1 MNSTP
6 VRLLAALLLLLTLPP
21 PATAQDA
28 VDAAESANGAIHRAE
43 TARRAAAGA
52 GAEWLETGKLIEK
65 ARQAA
70 DDGDFEQA
78 EALAEKARQ
87 QGELAV
93 AQAQREAGAWQ
104 QRVVR

>member
-1 MNSTP
+1 MNSRP
-6 VRLLAALLLLLTLPP
+6 VRLLAAALFLLAVPP

-28 VDAAESANGAIHRAE
+28 AATAESANSAIHQAE
-43 TARRAAAGA
+43 TARRAAAEA
-52 GAEWLETGKLIEK
+52 GAEWLETGKMIDK

-78 EALAEKARQ
+78 AALAEKARQ

-93 AQAQREAGAWQ
+93 AQAQREAEAWQ
-104 QRVVR
+104 QRVIR

>member
-1 MNSTP
+1 MSSRP
-6 VRLLAALLLLLTLPP
+6 VRLLTALLFLLAVPP
-21 PATAQDA
+21 PAMAQDA
-28 VDAAESANGAIHRAE
+28 AATAASADGAIRQAE
-43 TARRAAAGA
+43 TARRAAAEA
-52 GAEWLETGKLIEK
+52 GAEWLETGKLIET

-78 EALAEKARQ
+78 AALAEKARQ

-93 AQAQREAGAWQ
+93 AQAQREAAAWQ